1 MAGQLMER
9 VEFGFPEL
17 SLVCGA
23 LLYGHDS
30 AAIGITLCVI
40 AVLGAAC
47 RSIIRIQKKVQEE
60 EAKQALFK
68 EVGTASED
76 LAQAFSE
83 IFKKPGKPK
92 TFH

>member
-1 MAGQLMER
+1 
-9 VEFGFPEL
+9 
-17 SLVCGA
+17 
-23 LLYGHDS
+23 
-30 AAIGITLCVI
+30 VI
-40 AVLGAAC
+40 AVLGAVC
-47 RSIIRIQKKVQEE
+47 RSIIRIQKKAQEE